1 MSQVRSTYKILEDRI
16 KILEKALAD
25 SQSKKRVD
33 ALASILEHAP
43 ISVIVFDHS
52 WRILY
57 KNKKTLEMLGYNEN
71 DISTNSIIIDESL
84 KKYTRQI
91 EKIKE
96 KDIASFEVTHVKKNG
111 SRISLEIFSSKIDW
125 NGKPAYISM
134 ANDISER
141 KKVEKA
147 LLLSEEK
154 FQKAF
159 KQSTSLMAV
168 SRLKD
173 GIYID
178 VNDSFVNNLGYTRE
192 EAIGKTSKIL
202 DLFIDPGIR
211 EKIISEF
218 IKSGGSSETEVE
230 VRSKTGKIL
239 TGVFSVDIITLND
252 EKFLLSQMNDI
263 TERKK
268 ASIELKASEAR
279 FKNIINASPMGMHL
293 YELRDKEQLIFME
306 ANPAADKILGINHT
320 QFIGK
325 TIEEAFPGLITTEV
339 PEKYKDVAL
348 NGRTWQAE
356 QVDYNEGFISGA
368 FEVYAFQT
376 DPGKMAV
383 MFTEI
388 TERKRAGEELLKA
401 KEKAEESDRLKTSFL
416 QNMSHEIRTP
426 MNAITGFAS
435 LLDNSELAADKRK
448 NFTSII
454 VHSSNQLLSIVND
467 ILTISSIDTRQ
478 EKVNIDIVNVNQVIN
493 DLQDIFKHR
502 ALIKNVEITS
512 VCQLKDQEAEI
523 YTDSTKLTQILTNL
537 LSNALKFTQ
546 EGTINIGYK
555 LQNEILEFFVK
566 DNGIGIKAEVQDKI
580 FERFRQADMF
590 INKKYGGTGLGLAI
604 SKAFIELLGG
614 KIWVE
619 SRIGKGSTFFFTI
632 PYKPITSTKKIKI
645 RNKNYSKAI
654 TVIIA
659 DDEELNLFYLEE
671 LLHDLNLR
679 LLRANDGR
687 ETVDICKKDPT
698 VRLILMDIRMPVLD
712 GSKAAMEIKKI
723 RPGLPIIAQSAYALD
738 REIREY
744 NKFGFDDYIT
754 KPIVKDELIEKVM
767 KFIT

>member
-580 FERFRQADMF
+580 FERFRQADMY

>member
-211 EKIISEF
+211 EKLISEF

-580 FERFRQADMF
+580 FERFRQADMY